1 MLSET
6 EDSPNTA
13 DMLVGHLLEGKRKH
27 DEDKNVESEEVQ
39 HLQKGADYLST
50 FLTQRGVQQQKTVTT
65 TKPLGLEELK
75 KQFVKNL
82 VKNEFVTIADNGRTL
97 LTEKGK
103 KFLNQQ
109 TKESADRVTLVQL
122 KNLRYRQSLAR
133 KRKPSSE
140 KVKKKRKTSVLYSK
154 IKRLVRKKKSSS
166 EKVKKKRKTSV
177 KKKKKRR

>member
-6 EDSPNTA
+6 EDSPKTA
-13 DMLVGHLLEGKRKH
+13 DMLVGHLLDAKRKH

-50 FLTQRGVQQQKTVTT
+50 FLTQQGVQPQKTVTA

-75 KQFVKNL
+75 KQFVRNL
-82 VKNEFVTIADNGRTL
+82 VKNEFVTIADNGRTI

-103 KFLNQQ
+103 KFLDQQ

-133 KRKPSSE
+133 KRKSSG
-140 KVKKKRKTSVLYSK
+140 RKT
-154 IKRLVRKKKSSS
+154 
-166 EKVKKKRKTSV
+166 KKKRKTSV

>member
-1 MLSET
+1 MLPET

-50 FLTQRGVQQQKTVTT
+50 FLTQQGVQTQKTVTKT
-65 TKPLGLEELK
+65 RPPGLDELK
-75 KQFVKNL
+75 KQFIKNL
-82 VKNEFVTIADNGRTL
+82 VKNEFVTIADNGRTI

-103 KFLNQQ
+103 KFLDQQ
-109 TKESADRVTLVQL
+109 TKEAADRVTLVQL

-133 KRKPSSE
+133 KRKSSG
-140 KVKKKRKTSVLYSK
+140 RKT
-154 IKRLVRKKKSSS
+154 
-166 EKVKKKRKTSV
+166 KKKRKTSV